1 MKTSV
6 MMKQN
11 IDYANINTQ

>member
-6 MMKQN
+6 MMKQT